1 MRTCRIVGA
10 SLYDCSMPNPLID
23 SLLQVLS
30 DRPDDVPLRLHVAEL
45 LIADGRGSE
54 AVQHCAV
61 ALQQD
66 PSNQQ
71 AHALLG
77 RALPPPPTP
86 PPPPPRTTR
95 VRTISTVPGFAN
107 TTAC

>member
-1 MRTCRIVGA
+1 
-10 SLYDCSMPNPLID
+10 MPNPLID

-30 DRPDDVPLRLHVAEL
+30 DRPDDVPLRLHVVEL

-77 RALPPPPTP
+77 QAFPTPATPSPTQETTAAPMPPAPEPTDQPWETPAAPAAPPTP
-86 PPPPPRTTR
+86 YHDD
-95 VRTISTVPGFAN
+95 
-107 TTAC
+107 